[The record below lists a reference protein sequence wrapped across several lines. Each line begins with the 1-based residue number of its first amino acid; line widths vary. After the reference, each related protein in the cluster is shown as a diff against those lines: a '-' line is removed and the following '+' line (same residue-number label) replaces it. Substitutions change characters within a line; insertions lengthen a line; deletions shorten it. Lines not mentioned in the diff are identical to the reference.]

1 MANSVENILNEAMN
15 LRPSERA
22 VLAQRLISSL
32 SANDDDIEAQWL
44 ELSKQ
49 RFEELKN
56 NSVRQLSWE
65 EIRTAV
71 KKS

>member
-32 SANDDDIEAQWL
+32 SAYDDDIEAQWL